1 MHMRTSPVSKLTL
14 SAVSAAL
21 ILSACSGSKASTSG
35 PTVVPGPTSS
45 GPSGSS
51 GVSLPSSSSS
61 GVSSPSTSSHGGGA
75 AGGRFL
81 RYEAFDG
88 CKSLLAYLQESALKR
103 VGPYGFNTGYGY
115 PGGPIAMEDGRAMPT
130 VTAAAA
136 AATTAAP
143 ARASAPAPDAKT
155 TTAAGGAAVDSSGTN
170 TQEAGVDEG
179 DTVENDGRYVY
190 AVVDSAR
197 LQIVDT
203 TNSAKV
209 ATVDLPPGQQQII
222 LDGKRLVVVTGGW
235 GDMQFKVFGTVPYR
249 GGYGGGG
256 ASTVSVF
263 DVSDPGKPTMTSQS
277 TLEGDALAV
286 RASGNTVRIVVRSG
300 FGDRLPLLQ
309 PAIGG
314 KAAEEKAKALN
325 EQAIK
330 DSKIEDWLPRSATG
344 KPGSI
349 GTPTSALECNQMG
362 RPGEFGGL
370 GLTWVA
376 SVDLKTDSPKV
387 VGSAGVVAEGS
398 TVYSSEKSL
407 YVTTTRWQESPDPS
421 VQPINPDPPKT
432 AVHAFD
438 FNNDLVSYKASG
450 LIDGVLLNSYSM
462 SELNGNLRIAT
473 TDQAA
478 NFGSARSSG
487 VRVLAR
493 KGDTLEQIGS
503 VTGLGATEQ
512 IQAVRFIGDLGY
524 VVTFRQTDPLFVIDL
539 KDPTN
544 PRVAGELKIP
554 GFSSYLHPFGEGYL
568 LGVGQSGTE
577 TGQITG
583 AQLSL
588 FDVRDPS
595 KPTQVATLPIGQ
607 GFTEAQYDPH
617 AFLLWEKTGQV
628 IVPVQSYGQPNQ
640 LTGAIVAKV
649 TPTSMTEQGRV
660 KGVLQP
666 GAEEQQRQ
674 IDEQCKQYPGQ
685 CYKPDFSTPFTR
697 SMIVDNKLVLV
708 SYGGLVVVA
717 LDTLAPLGS
726 VNFNA

>member
-35 PTVVPGPTSS
+35 PTVLPGPKSSTS
-45 GPSGSS
+45 SGSS
-51 GVSLPSSSSS
+51 GSTGSS
-61 GVSSPSTSSHGGGA
+61 GVSSPSSSSSSSSSGGGV

-115 PGGPIAMEDGRAMPT
+115 PGGPVFAEGSVAGAVPT
-130 VTAAAA
+130 TAAAG
-136 AATTAAP
+136 ATTAAP
-143 ARASAPAPDAKT
+143 AARQSGPAPAVKS
-155 TTAAGGAAVDSSGTN
+155 AAASGVTGDSSGTN

-203 TNSAKV
+203 TNPTKV
-209 ATVDLPPGQQQII
+209 ATVDLPQGQQQII

-235 GDMQFKVFGTVPYR
+235 GDIQLRVFGTMPYR

-263 DVSDPGKPTMTSQS
+263 DVSDPTKPTMTSQS

-286 RASGNTVRIVVRSG
+286 RASGSTVRIVVRSG

-309 PAIGG
+309 PAISG

-325 EQAIK
+325 EQAIR

-349 GTPTSALECNQMG
+349 GTPASALDCKQMG

-376 SVDLKTDSPKV
+376 SVDLKTDNPKV

-438 FNNDLVSYKASG
+438 FNDELVSYKASG

-544 PRVAGELKIP
+544 PKVAGELKIP

-628 IVPVQSYGQPNQ
+628 VVPVQSYGQPGQ
-640 LTGAIVAKV
+640 LTGAIVAQA
-649 TPTSMTEQGRV
+649 TTTSLAEQGRV
-660 KGVLQP
+660 KGLLPP
-666 GAEEQQRQ
+666 GLEDQQRQ
-674 IDEQCKQYPGQ
+674 IDEQCKQYPEA
-685 CYKPDFSTPFTR
+685 CYRPDFAAPFTR

-717 LDTLAPLGS
+717 LDTLAPFGS

>member
-35 PTVVPGPTSS
+35 PTVLPGPKSSGSFTSS
-45 GPSGSS
+45 GSS
-51 GVSLPSSSSS
+51 SSSSS
-61 GVSSPSTSSHGGGA
+61 GVSSPSSSSSGGGA
-75 AGGRFL
+75 GGGRLL

-88 CKSLLAYLQESALKR
+88 CKSLLSYLQESALKR
-103 VGPYGFNTGYGY
+103 VGPYGFNTGYRY
-115 PGGPIAMEDGRAMPT
+115 PGGPVFAEGAAVGGVP
-130 VTAAAA
+130 VTAVAA

-143 ARASAPAPDAKT
+143 ARVGAPVPASKA
-155 TTAAGGAAVDSSGTN
+155 TTAAGVAGDSSGTN

-197 LQIVDT
+197 LQIVDA
-203 TNSAKV
+203 TNATKV
-209 ATVDLPPGQQQII
+209 AAVDLPPGQQQII

-235 GDMQFKVFGTVPYR
+235 GDIQLRVFGAFPYR
-249 GGYGGGG
+249 GYGGGG

-263 DVSDPGKPTMTSQS
+263 DVSNPAKPVMTSQS

-314 KAAEEKAKALN
+314 KAAEDKAKALN
-325 EQAIK
+325 EQVIN

-349 GTPTSALECNQMG
+349 GAPASALECNQMG

-438 FNNDLVSYKASG
+438 FNNELVLYKASG

-493 KGDTLEQIGS
+493 KGDTLEEIGS

-539 KDPTN
+539 KDPTK
-544 PRVAGELKIP
+544 PKVAGELKIP

-628 IVPVQSYGQPNQ
+628 VVPVQSYGQPNQ
-640 LTGAIVAKV
+640 MTGAVVAKV
-649 TPTSMTEQGRV
+649 TPTSLTEQGRV
-660 KGVLQP
+660 KGLLQP
-666 GAEEQQRQ
+666 GAEGQQRQ
-674 IDEQCKQYPGQ
+674 IDEQCKQYPDG
-685 CYKPDFSTPFTR
+685 CYRPDFSTPFTR

-717 LDTLAPLGS
+717 LETLAPIGS
-726 VNFNA
+726 VNFAS

>member
-21 ILSACSGSKASTSG
+21 ILSACSGSKASTGG
-35 PTVVPGPTSS
+35 PTVAPAPKTTGS
-45 GPSGSS
+45 SGSS
-51 GVSLPSSSSS
+51 GVANSSSSL
-61 GVSSPSTSSHGGGA
+61 PGGA
-75 AGGRFL
+75 TLGGRLL

-103 VGPYGFNTGYGY
+103 VGPYGFNTGFGY
-115 PGGPIAMEDGRAMPT
+115 PGGPVGMTEGGAFAVPT
-130 VTAAAA
+130 TAAA

-143 ARASAPAPDAKT
+143 AARQSGPAPAVKA
-155 TTAAGGAAVDSSGTN
+155 TAASGVAGDSSGTN

-203 TNSAKV
+203 TNSTKV

-235 GDMQFKVFGTVPYR
+235 GDIQMRAFGAMPYR
-249 GGYGGGG
+249 GYGGGG

-263 DVSDPGKPTMTSQS
+263 DVSDPAKPTMTSQS

-309 PAIGG
+309 PAVDTTF
-314 KAAEEKAKALN
+314 AQEKAKALN

-349 GTPTSALECNQMG
+349 GTPASALDCKQVG
-362 RPGEFGGL
+362 RPGEFAGL

-376 SVDLKTDSPKV
+376 SVDLKVGNPKV

-432 AVHAFD
+432 AVHEFD
-438 FNNDLVSYKASG
+438 FNDDLVAYKASG
-450 LIDGVLLNSYSM
+450 LVDGVLLNSYSM

-493 KGDTLEQIGS
+493 KGDTLEQIGA

-544 PRVAGELKIP
+544 PKLAGELKIP
-554 GFSSYLHPFGEGYL
+554 GFSSYLHPFGDGYL
-568 LGVGQSGTE
+568 LGVGQAGNE
-577 TGQITG
+577 AGFGG

-595 KPTQVATLPIGQ
+595 NPTQVATLPISQ

-617 AFLLWEKTGQV
+617 AFLLWDKTGQV
-628 IVPVQSYGQPNQ
+628 VVPVQSYGQPNQ
-640 LTGAIVAKV
+640 TTGAIIARA
-649 TPTSMTEQGRV
+649 TPTSLTEQGRV
-660 KGVLQP
+660 RGLPQP

-674 IDEQCKQYPGQ
+674 IDEQCKQYPDA
-685 CYKPDFSTPFTR
+685 CYRPDFASPFTR

-708 SYGGLVVVA
+708 AYSGLEVLA

-726 VNFNA
+726 VNFTA

>member
-1 MHMRTSPVSKLTL
+1 MNMRTSPVSKLTL

-21 ILSACSGSKASTSG
+21 VLSACSGSKASTSG
-35 PTVVPGPTSS
+35 PTVLPGPTSS
-45 GPSGSS
+45 GSSGSTGSPSSS
-51 GVSLPSSSSS
+51 GSPKPSSSSS
-61 GVSSPSTSSHGGGA
+61 GSSSSSSGGGG

-115 PGGPIAMEDGRAMPT
+115 PGGPVFAEGAAGVPT
-130 VTAAAA
+130 TAAAA

-143 ARASAPAPDAKT
+143 AARQSGSAPTSKTATAPGV
-155 TTAAGGAAVDSSGTN
+155 AGDSSGTN

-203 TNSAKV
+203 TNSTKV

-235 GDMQFKVFGTVPYR
+235 GDIQLRVFGAMPYR
-249 GGYGGGG
+249 GYGGG
-256 ASTVSVF
+256 ASTVTVF
-263 DVSDPGKPTMTSQS
+263 DVSDPTKPTMTSQS

-286 RASGNTVRIVVRSG
+286 RAAGNTVRIVVRSG

-309 PAIGG
+309 PAIAG
-314 KAAEEKAKALN
+314 KAAEDKAKALN

-330 DSKIEDWLPRSATG
+330 DSKIEDWLPRSASG
-344 KPGSI
+344 RPGSI
-349 GTPTSALECNQMG
+349 GTPASALECNQMG

-376 SVDLKTDSPKV
+376 SVDLKTDNPKV

-407 YVTTTRWQESPDPS
+407 YVTTTRWQESPDPA

-438 FNNDLVSYKASG
+438 FNGELVSYKASG

-478 NFGSARSSG
+478 NFGSAQSSG

-512 IQAVRFIGDLGY
+512 IYAVRFIGDLGY
-524 VVTFRQTDPLFVIDL
+524 VVTFRQTDPLYVIDL

-544 PRVAGELKIP
+544 PKVAGELKIP

-568 LGVGQSGTE
+568 LGVGQGGTDE
-577 TGQITG
+577 GRVTGP
-583 AQLSL
+583 QLSL

-628 IVPVQSYGQPNQ
+628 VVPVQSYGQPNQ
-640 LTGAIVAKV
+640 LTGAIVANV
-649 TPTSMTEQGRV
+649 TPTSLTEQGRV
-660 KGVLQP
+660 KGLLQP

-674 IDEQCKQYPGQ
+674 IDEQCKQYPDA
-685 CYKPDFSTPFTR
+685 CYRPDFSMPFTR

-708 SYGGLVVVA
+708 AYSGLEIVA

>member
-1 MHMRTSPVSKLTL
+1 MKLSGTGHRAGNVRVNMRTSPVSKLTL
-14 SAVSAAL
+14 AALSAAL
-21 ILSACSGSKASTSG
+21 TLSACSGSTSSKSA
-35 PTVVPGPTSS
+35 PTVGPGATN
-45 GPSGSS
+45 GSATT
-51 GVSLPSSSSS
+51 GGPSSS
-61 GVSSPSTSSHGGGA
+61 GGGGG
-75 AGGRFL
+75 AGGRFP
-81 RYEAFDG
+81 RFQQFDS
-88 CKSLLAYLQESALKR
+88 CKSLLAFLQESALQR

-115 PGGPIAMEDGRAMPT
+115 PGGPIAMEGDMAT
-130 VTAAAA
+130 TATTAAAA
-136 AATTAAP
+136 AAATAAP
-143 ARASAPAPDAKT
+143 ASKASAPVGVA
-155 TTAAGGAAVDSSGTN
+155 GAARDSSGTN

-190 AVVDSAR
+190 AVVDGGK

-203 TNSAKV
+203 SNATKV
-209 ATVDLPPGQQQII
+209 ASVDLPQGQQQII

-235 GDMQFKVFGTVPYR
+235 GEMQVKAFGSMPYR

-256 ASTVSVF
+256 ASTISVF
-263 DVSDPGKPTMTSQS
+263 DVSDPTKPSMTSQS
-277 TLEGDALAV
+277 TLEGNALAV

-309 PAIGG
+309 PAVGG

-330 DSKIEDWLPRSATG
+330 DSKIEDWLPRAATG

-349 GTPTSALECNQMG
+349 GTPASAVECNQMG
-362 RPGEFGGL
+362 KPGEFAGL

-376 SVDLKTDSPKV
+376 SVDLKADSPKV

-407 YVTTTRWQESPDPS
+407 YVSTTRWQESPDPS
-421 VQPINPDPPKT
+421 VQPINPEPPKT
-432 AVHAFD
+432 AIHAFD
-438 FNNDLVSYKASG
+438 FDGEMVSYKASG
-450 LIDGVLLNSYSM
+450 LIDGVLLNSYAM
-462 SELNGNLRIAT
+462 SELNGNLRVAT
-473 TDQAA
+473 TEQPN
-478 NFGSARSSG
+478 NFGSASSSS

-493 KGDTLEQIGS
+493 KGDGLEQVGS

-512 IQAVRFIGDLGY
+512 IYAVRFIGDLGY
-524 VVTFRQTDPLFVIDL
+524 VVTFRQTDPLYVIDL
-539 KDPTN
+539 KDPTK

-568 LGVGQSGTE
+568 LGVGQSATDEGRV
-577 TGQITG
+577 TG

-595 KPTQVATLPIGQ
+595 KPTQVATMPIGQ

-628 IVPVQSYGQPNQ
+628 VVPVQGYGQPGQ
-640 LTGAIVAKV
+640 LTGAVVAQA
-649 TPTSMTEQGRV
+649 TTTSLTEQGRV
-660 KGVLQP
+660 KGLMQP
-666 GAEEQQRQ
+666 GYEEQQRQ
-674 IDEQCKQYPGQ
+674 YDEQCKQYPEN
-685 CYKPDFSTPFTR
+685 CYKPDFATPFTR
-697 SMIVDNKLVLV
+697 SMIVSNKLVLV
-708 SYGGLVVVA
+708 ANSGVEIVA

-726 VNFNA
+726 VNFTP